1 MGLSEY
7 LTINFST
14 QTGTWFPRR
23 TCIHAFGFKTTVLK
37 ISWYAFWQ
45 RIVDDWT
52 YHTHKRCIVIVDT
65 LHANIV
71 GGCFLQG
78 GWLRNTFR
86 WRESIGPWEE
96 RPGHFG
102 DCWNY
107 WTDDG
112 LGYFEFLQVPD
123 SLFRTRFSL
132 DGHLIITFEI
142 HIIAF

>member
-1 MGLSEY
+1 M
-7 LTINFST
+7 
-14 QTGTWFPRR
+14 
-23 TCIHAFGFKTTVLK
+23 
-37 ISWYAFWQ
+37 
-45 RIVDDWT
+45 
-52 YHTHKRCIVIVDT
+52 RCIVIIDT

-71 GGCFLQG
+71 GGCFVQG
-78 GWLRNTFR
+78 GWLRNAFR